1 MMEKIGDEPMFLPE
15 EIKRTLETPCVVID
29 VETAKRN
36 IVSMQKTADDCG
48 CALRPHIKTHK
59 MPYFAALQLRAGAE
73 GICCAKVSEAEVMA
87 DTGIDDIFIA
97 YPMVGEFRIKR
108 AAALARRIRRLIL
121 SVDSREAA
129 DLLESCAA
137 REQIHFEVRLE
148 VDTGAGRTGAALEKV
163 CELALYISTLEHLEL
178 TGIYTFKSL
187 VLQSTPT
194 TDNAAAAVEEG
205 RLMAEAAQAVR
216 QAGVE
221 LQDVSAGSTP
231 TGKLVAATGCVNEI
245 RPGTYIF
252 NDFMMLQE
260 KAARYEEIA
269 ARIFVTVVSV
279 QDGYAVID
287 GGTKTFPMDI
297 APDTEPFHYPGYA
310 VVEDDPGCC
319 LLRMNE
325 EHGMLSVPKGTELR
339 VGDILTLLPI
349 HVCTAVNMHN
359 EVYLYDGGT
368 LRKETVAAR
377 GRLV

>member
-1 MMEKIGDEPMFLPE
+1 MFLPE
-15 EIKRTLETPCVVID
+15 EMKRTLETPCVVID

-36 IVSMQKTADDCG
+36 IASMQQTANECG

-59 MPYFAALQLRAGAE
+59 MPYFATLQLQAGAK

-87 DTGIDDIFIA
+87 NAGIDDIFIA

-108 AAALARRIRRLIL
+108 AAALARKVRRLIL

-129 DLLESCAA
+129 DLLERYAV

-148 VDTGAGRTGAALEKV
+148 VDTGAGRTGAAIEKI
-163 CELALYISTLEHLEL
+163 CDLALHISTRKHLRL

-187 VLQSTPT
+187 VLQCAPT

-205 RLMAEAAQAVR
+205 RMMAEAAEAIR
-216 QAGVE
+216 HTGVE
-221 LQDVSAGSTP
+221 LRDVSAGSTP

-252 NDFMMLQE
+252 NDFMMQQE

-269 ARIFVTVVSV
+269 ARIYVTVMSV
-279 QDGYAVID
+279 KDGYAVID

-297 APDTEPFHYPGYA
+297 MPDTEPFHYPGYA
-310 VVEDDPGCC
+310 VVEDEPGCR

-325 EHGMLSVPKGTELR
+325 EHGMLSVPKGTKLK
-339 VGDILTLLPI
+339 VGDILTLVPI
-349 HVCTAVNMHN
+349 HICTAVNMQN
-359 EVYLYDGGT
+359 EIYLYENSV